1 VVISNEKSKKSRVG
15 RSLAI
20 AMAMLAVLLAV
31 SVIFQSKLRT
41 IGDLY
46 AESGLAGVYYQAKD
60 VWPWAS
66 PNVNWDSAD
75 PASQGVDSNEIEKI
89 WTRLSAADTRAF
101 LVVRNNHIIAEKYGP
116 DYGPNRPIGTSAV
129 GKTITAAM
137 LVGLAID
144 DGLIKLDDKMYEYLA
159 QWQDDDAKSAI
170 KIRHVVTHTSGL
182 DDVSFGSSDLTGW
195 KQYYYDN
202 PGERFHLA
210 INVAP
215 VKFKPGSQFEYSGLG
230 FYALG
235 YVLAKRFH
243 GTAEPDLER
252 LLDSRIMGPL
262 GIPKHDWNISYGES
276 HHIDGMTLYAIGS
289 GGAYTPR
296 AIARIGQLL
305 LNSGEWNEYQLLAS
319 SFVKEM
325 MAYGGLSPKPQFNKN
340 HPAPGGIGI
349 WSNCDGYWPSLPRD
363 AVLGLGG
370 SHNFLL
376 VVPSLD
382 LVVVRMGGL
391 LPRINEEQAHWQ
403 VLESAVFADLSEAVG
418 ALEPLATPVGCGVR

>member
-1 VVISNEKSKKSRVG
+1 MSSKYRAR

-20 AMAMLAVLLAV
+20 ALAILAVLLAPV
-31 SVIFQSKLRT
+31 VIFDSKLRA
-41 IGDLY
+41 IGDHY

-60 VWPWAS
+60 LWPWAS
-66 PNVNWDSAD
+66 PNVIWDSAE
-75 PASQGVDSNEIEKI
+75 PASQGVDLNEIEKI

-101 LVVRNNHIIAEKYGP
+101 LVVRNNHVIAEEYGP
-116 DYGPNRPIGTSAV
+116 DYGPNRRIGTSAI

-137 LVGLAID
+137 LVGLAVD
-144 DGLIKLDDKMYEYLA
+144 DGLIKLDDNMYKYVA
-159 QWQDDDAKSAI
+159 QWRDDDAKSAI
-170 KIRHVVTHTSGL
+170 KIRHIVTHTSGL
-182 DDVSFGSSDLTGW
+182 DDVSFGSSDRTGW

-215 VKFKPGSQFEYSGLG
+215 VLFEPGSQFAYSGLG
-230 FYALG
+230 FYALA
-235 YVLAKRFH
+235 YVLAETFH
-243 GTAEPDLER
+243 SSAEADLEK

-276 HHIDGMTLYAIGS
+276 HYIDGMTLYAIGS

-305 LNSGEWNEYQLLAS
+305 LSNGEWNEYQLLAKS
-319 SFVKEM
+319 SVNEI
-325 MAYGGLSPKPQFNKN
+325 MAYGGLSPKLEFNNN
-340 HPAPGGIGI
+340 HPAPGGVGI

-370 SHNFLL
+370 THNFLL
-376 VVPSLD
+376 IVPSLD

-391 LPRINEEQAHWQ
+391 LPRANDEQAHWQ

-418 ALEPLATPVGCGVR
+418 ALDPLAVPGGCAVR